1 MRSER
6 IFGVGFPRAESGR
19 NPRSRIPDSART
31 AGRQG
36 FLEFYGG
43 AGFLEFYG
51 GAGFTESVRL
61 LYRKMPFREVV
72 FDAAG
77 NPAGFPGFP
86 KKTHYDFAFRQGWES
101 GRILRIPEEN
111 TL

>member
-1 MRSER
+1 MGSDS
-6 IFGVGFPRAESGR
+6 RAR
-19 NPRSRIPDSART
+19 NPAGIRDLGFRIPREA
-31 AGRQG
+31 AAG

-51 GAGFTESVRL
+51 GVGFTESVRL

-72 FDAAG
+72 VDAAG
-77 NPAGFPGFP
+77 NPAGFLGFP

-101 GRILRIPEEN
+101 GRVFRIPEEN

>member
-1 MRSER
+1 MGSDS
-6 IFGVGFPRAESGR
+6 RAR
-19 NPRSRIPDSART
+19 NPAGIRDLGFRIPRE
-31 AGRQG
+31 AGLG

-43 AGFLEFYG
+43 AGS
-51 GAGFTESVRL
+51 TESVRL

-77 NPAGFPGFP
+77 NPAGFLGFP